1 MQNKQSAEAMLTAS
15 QVARRLR
22 LSVERIRQLS
32 RTGRLPADAET
43 PLGKLW
49 SEETVTK
56 FEARR
61 DHFGRFTDRSGHD
74 GGGER

>member
-1 MQNKQSAEAMLTAS
+1 MQDTQEFMTSS

-22 LSVERIRQLS
+22 LSVERVRQLS

-49 SEETVTK
+49 SAATVDR
-56 FEARR
+56 FEATR
-61 DHFGRFTDRSGHD
+61 DHFGRFTDRAARD
-74 GGGER
+74 GGAEQ

>member
-1 MQNKQSAEAMLTAS
+1 MQHTEGLLTSS

-49 SEETVTK
+49 SEETVAR
-56 FEARR
+56 FEATR
-61 DHFGRFTDRSGHD
+61 DHFGRFSDPSLRD
-74 GGGER
+74 GGADR